1 MVRRM
6 SECSCLKGMI
16 FNIPSMGHNDFKS
29 QRVEDGQSKGI
40 SWMQR
45 FHSWRHS
52 SCQYLPAGVTSTR
65 PAQDWDHHKWSIMN
79 GREALEASIPPEGL
93 MSLMMTETKRAIFFG
108 KLPMLPHIH
117 SLLFNYVLAID
128 RVWKNGNFSCIIT
141 RLQHLSPN
149 SCLDWNPNQTDM
161 FVRKWFV
168 GEGHRGKVGRTWRR
182 MGDESSK
189 RAVHTGL
196 KLSENKFK
204 WQ

>member
-1 MVRRM
+1 MIMLSNGLLNTCVYSQRLLLLFLEGDSFCSCQWLLYRNKYMVRRM

-128 RVWKNGNFSCIIT
+128 RVWK
-141 RLQHLSPN
+141 
-149 SCLDWNPNQTDM
+149 
-161 FVRKWFV
+161 KW
-168 GEGHRGKVGRTWRR
+168 
-182 MGDESSK
+182 
-189 RAVHTGL
+189 
-196 KLSENKFK
+196 KL
-204 WQ
+204 